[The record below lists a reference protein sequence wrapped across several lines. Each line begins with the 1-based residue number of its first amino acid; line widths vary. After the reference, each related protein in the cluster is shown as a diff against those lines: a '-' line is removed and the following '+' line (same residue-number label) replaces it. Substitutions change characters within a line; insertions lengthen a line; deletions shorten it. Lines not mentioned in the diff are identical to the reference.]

1 MHTNLFEDAIK
12 TRIWCR
18 NTENWIVLHG
28 KEPPLTVLL
37 LAWLEN
43 LNHLKVNYLSSHSEL
58 VLQTVKDI
66 AATPTTKSISRLS
79 QVYLHQAE
87 SGSIDDFAPLGAFLG
102 LPSVQKMEM
111 KYLAADDTEIT
122 ATREEDDGLLSIAL
136 SGVHGL
142 SFMECTIGPKM
153 LFERLGQFLICRDF
167 LSSFGHSQHQQALTA
182 AGFVARSEHMQEAL
196 FAVWP

>member
-1 MHTNLFEDAIK
+1 MHTNLFKDVIK

-18 NTENWIVLHG
+18 NTKNWIVLHG
-28 KEPPLTVLL
+28 KEPPLTALL

-66 AATPTTKSISRLS
+66 AATPTTKPISRLS
-79 QVYLHQAE
+79 QVNLHQAE

-102 LPSVQKMEM
+102 LQSVQKMEM

-136 SGVHGL
+136 SG
-142 SFMECTIGPKM
+142 SM
-153 LFERLGQFLICRDF
+153 
-167 LSSFGHSQHQQALTA
+167 A
-182 AGFVARSEHMQEAL
+182 
-196 FAVWP
+196 

>member
-1 MHTNLFEDAIK
+1 
-12 TRIWCR
+12 
-18 NTENWIVLHG
+18 
-28 KEPPLTVLL
+28 
-37 LAWLEN
+37 
-43 LNHLKVNYLSSHSEL
+43 
-58 VLQTVKDI
+58 
-66 AATPTTKSISRLS
+66 
-79 QVYLHQAE
+79 
-87 SGSIDDFAPLGAFLG
+87 
-102 LPSVQKMEM
+102 MEM
-111 KYLAADDTEIT
+111 KYLAANDTEIT
-122 ATREEDDGLLSIAL
+122 ATREEHDGLLSIAL